1 VHVVCVCV
9 CSDYVLLREHFKK
22 AHVLCEEGEC
32 RDAEFT
38 NAFRTDIDYRAHW
51 AQKHSA
57 GVGRQQARQM
67 RQIDINV
74 DFGDAGG
81 GANSRGRGHRGGHQR
96 CVLAFAFVEIVGQ
109 FKLHIFVTE

>member
-1 VHVVCVCV
+1 MCHACSMYLCV
-9 CSDYVLLREHFKK
+9 CSDYALLRDHFKT
-22 AHVLCEEGEC
+22 AHILCEEGEC

-38 NAFRTDIDYRAHW
+38 NAFHTDIDYRAHW

-74 DFGDAGG
+74 DFGDAG
-81 GANSRGRGHRGGHQR
+81 ATDSRGRGHRGGYQR
-96 CVLAFAFVEIVGQ
+96 GALAFIS
-109 FKLHIFVTE
+109 